1 MPESSLNEY
10 KNWPKHEIF
19 SKSCIPPE
27 TPFFIKLDGWRFK
40 KVSEAIN
47 AEKPFDEKFTKCL
60 VSSGKVLFIKG
71 FNPALIYVA
80 SDELNVLFLNT
91 VLFRGRVEKTDSV
104 LAGIASSVFS
114 LSLQKLFSREP
125 VVAFDSRVVIAYTEE
140 KIIGYLS
147 WRQMNAWRNHN
158 NAYAYWVLRR
168 TGFKPSEIARKLKGL
183 KAEELH
189 EIIMKQGVNLA
200 ETPRWQRRGIL
211 VYKQRFLKQAENH
224 MVTRWRIK
232 ENWSL
237 PPFTKK
243 DGAELIHQI
252 LELSKQ
258 KKEK

>member
-10 KNWPKHEIF
+10 MNWPAHEIF

-27 TPFFIKLDGWRFK
+27 TPFSIRLDGWRFK

-47 AEKPFDEKFTKCL
+47 AEKPFDEKFAKCL
-60 VSSGKVLFIKG
+60 VSSGKALFIKG

-91 VLFRGRVEKTDSV
+91 LPFHGRVEKTDSA
-104 LAGIASSVFS
+104 LACIVSSAFS
-114 LSLQKLFSREP
+114 LSRQKLFSREL
-125 VVAFDSRVVIAYTEE
+125 VVAFDSRVVFVHNED
-140 KIIGYLS
+140 KIIDYLS
-147 WRQMNAWRNHN
+147 WRQMNSWRNHN

-168 TGFKPSEIARKLKGL
+168 TGLKPSEIARKLKGL

-189 EIIMKQGVNLA
+189 ELMFKQRVNVA

-211 VYKQRFLKQAENH
+211 VYKQPYLRQNENH
-224 MVTRWRIK
+224 RVTRWRIN
-232 ENWSL
+232 ENWGL
-237 PPFTKK
+237 PLFTGK
-243 DGAELIHQI
+243 DGAELIYKI
-252 LELSKQ
+252 LEFSKQ